1 MDAQAGFEAALAE
14 AKKSGRRLWVR
25 VAQTRTNSCFRFSF
39 WLNEHKDVLA
49 KDYVMFKF
57 DNIRDL
63 HGQELRKTLK
73 LDRKG
78 IPCHAIYDGDGKELI
93 NSVGP
98 QGNIGCPVSDPKYS
112 IDPVTTRHFRKM
124 LETTAQKI
132 TAAEIDELI
141 RSLDRE

>member
-1 MDAQAGFEAALAE
+1 
-14 AKKSGRRLWVR
+14 
-25 VAQTRTNSCFRFSF
+25 
-39 WLNEHKDVLA
+39 
-49 KDYVMFKF
+49 MFKF
-57 DNIRDL
+57 DNIIDL
-63 HGQELRKTLK
+63 HGQDLRKTLK

-78 IPCHAIYDGDGKELI
+78 IPCHAIYDADGKELI

-98 QGNIGCPVSDPKYS
+98 QGNIGCPLRDPRFS

-132 TAAEIDELI
+132 NAAEIDELV